1 MGTTVVTI
9 IVSAFVAVLMVA
21 NNTVPPFIR
30 VILAAGIAALMAFI
44 YYLVAQIGIQ
54 LNAL

>member
-1 MGTTVVTI
+1 MGTTIVTI